1 LLLRCCE
8 GSKNQFWSAAS
19 HFYLI
24 DCLSKGIHH
33 ILLLTGLQDFGEDSE
48 ALNVVQQHIKA
59 N

>member
-1 LLLRCCE
+1 LRCCE
-8 GSKNQFWSAAS
+8 GSKNQFWSAVS

-24 DCLSKGIHH
+24 DCLSKGIRH